1 MTGAPVCQVGQSDG
15 MYPKRLLSVLGEE
28 APETLYLQGNTSL
41 LGLNGIGFC
50 GTRRPS
56 QKGFD
61 TVRDYAKRVAKKSG
75 FIVIAGNAAGVDL
88 EAHYHAFLAG
98 GSTILV
104 LPEGIKHLRIKRAL
118 KPVWDWKRVLVISQ
132 FDPGTSWNLFHA
144 TAHNQVIIG
153 LSKAVIAIEAEEKGE
168 AVYAGMEALR
178 LKRKLHVVKY
188 QDMSVSGRGN
198 KKLLGL
204 GGKHLLKTI
213 FSKQS
218 EKQNTCADIGWR
230 LEMASVATQKK
241 FLFGLVLGCDGKKL
255 LKDEEDFI
263 GKDLTEQPSDKEPQ
277 RTRSETPQKPESKRV
292 TKTGCSG
299 RKDAS
304 VGLVLGRDGKKLS
317 KDEEESVGK
326 DLTGQPSDNKPQRA
340 CLEMPHTPEPKGVPK
355 TDYSGRMD
363 ASVDLV
369 LKRGSKWLL
378 KYARSIWGNITGQ
391 PSVDKPQRT
400 RPETP
405 HAPEPNGE
413 TKTQYP
419 EGMDASVDSVSERS
433 GKGLLK
439 DVEPIG
445 GNIIGQP
452 SEKKPQRARPE
463 TPHPSEP
470 KGVAKTQ
477 YPGGMDASVDSVSE
491 RSGKGLLKDVEPI
504 GGNIIGQPSVKKPQR
519 ARFETPHTLE
529 PKRTA
534 ETRYSRRMET
544 PINSYPRRGS
554 KGLSRD
560 EEFFGGNIIGQPSEK
575 KSQRTRLETPYTP
588 EANRIAEAR
597 YFEGT
602 DAPIDSYQGR
612 SSKKLLRDEGF
623 FGGNIVGQ
631 PSDIKPHQA
640 RPETPN
646 APEANR
652 MAETRYFEGTGAS
665 IDSYPRRGGMETPS
679 GTRMERITKESVE
692 QMRENTEKSICFE
705 TTHKSQPR
713 ETPCADYFG
722 RINIPFGAGFKR
734 IFPFELFPDRVRKD
748 AYWKII
754 RDEAEFDEIDAWL
767 KHQGSRVFLHDCLYT
782 SVALSPNFKHANR
795 DERTRIGALEY
806 HAKWHSDLGATRELA
821 EHCVNTIEDLPR
833 YATADFVCAVPPTP
847 GKGLGLP
854 FKVAKIVGDSLGKDN
869 ITGNFHFRAEKK
881 SLADIRLDDR
891 WPALDE
897 AQLSFDGVDVSG
909 KRIIL
914 IDDMYQS
921 GTTMQYSAMKL
932 QEAGAYQVCGLCMVK
947 SRGDRDNQQSRD
959 GL

>member
-61 TVRDYAKRVAKKSG
+61 AVRDYAKRVAKKSG
-75 FIVIAGNAAGVDL
+75 FTVIAGNAAGVDL
-88 EAHYHAFLAG
+88 AAHYQAFFVG

-104 LPEGIKHLRIKRAL
+104 LSEGICHFRIEQAL
-118 KPVWDWKRVLVISQ
+118 APVWDWERALVVSL
-132 FDPGTSWNLFHA
+132 FEPATSRKSIHA
-144 TAHNQVIIG
+144 KAQAQVIIG
-153 LSKAVIAIEAEEKGE
+153 LSKDVIVIEAEETGRTMD
-168 AVYAGMEALR
+168 AGLEVLR
-178 LKRKLHVVKY
+178 LKRELHVFKY

-198 KKLLGL
+198 KKLLQL
-204 GGKHLLKTI
+204 GGKPLFETI
-213 FSKQS
+213 FSKQP
-218 EKQNTCADIGWR
+218 EKQNIYADIDCR
-230 LEMASVATQKK
+230 LEMALRAARKK

-277 RTRSETPQKPESKRV
+277 RTRSETPQKPEPKRV

-299 RKDAS
+299 GKDAS

-405 HAPEPNGE
+405 HAPEP
-413 TKTQYP
+413 
-419 EGMDASVDSVSERS
+419 
-433 GKGLLK
+433 
-439 DVEPIG
+439 
-445 GNIIGQP
+445 
-452 SEKKPQRARPE
+452 
-463 TPHPSEP
+463 

-477 YPGGMDASVDSVSE
+477 YPGGMDASIDPVPE
-491 RSGKGLLKDVEPI
+491 RGGNGLLKGVEPI
-504 GGNIIGQPSVKKPQR
+504 GGNLIGQPSDKKPQRARPETPHAPEPNGESKTQYPGGMDASIDSYPRRGRKRISRDEEFFGGNVIGQPSEKKPQR
-519 ARFETPHTLE
+519 ARFETP
-529 PKRTA
+529 
-534 ETRYSRRMET
+534 
-544 PINSYPRRGS
+544 
-554 KGLSRD
+554 
-560 EEFFGGNIIGQPSEK
+560 
-575 KSQRTRLETPYTP
+575 YTP
-588 EANRIAEAR
+588 EENRIAEAR
-597 YFEGT
+597 YFEGM

-612 SSKKLLRDEGF
+612 SSKRLLRDEGF

-631 PSDIKPHQA
+631 PSDIKPHHA

-679 GTRMERITKESVE
+679 GTRMESITKESVE
-692 QMRENTEKSICFE
+692 RMRENKPKRICFE

-713 ETPCADYFG
+713 ETFGKKYFG
-722 RINIPFGAGFKR
+722 IFNVPFGAGFKR
-734 IFPFELFPDRVRKD
+734 IFPFELFPSQSSFYNKDSYWRGIHTRV
-748 AYWKII
+748 
-754 RDEAEFDEIDAWL
+754 EFDKIAAWV
-767 KHQGSRVFLHDCLYT
+767 KHQGSRVFLRDCLYA
-782 SVALSPNFKHANR
+782 SVALGHNKI
-795 DERTRIGALEY
+795 EGIETTIGELECC
-806 HAKWHSDLGATRELA
+806 AKWGSGLAAKKATQDLAKR
-821 EHCVNTIEDLPR
+821 CVNAIWNLPHYR
-833 YATADFVCAVPPTP
+833 TADLICAVPSHPDK
-847 GKGLGLP
+847 KGSDLP
-854 FKVAKIVGDSLGKDN
+854 SEVAKIVGDSLGKDD
-869 ITGNFHFRAEKK
+869 ITDYFCFGAGKK
-881 SLADIRLDDR
+881 SLINVKLEEKL
-891 WPALDE
+891 PAWDE
-897 AQLSFDGVDVSG
+897 TQLSFNGVDIWG
-909 KRIIL
+909 KRIVL
-914 IDDMYQS
+914 IDDLYMS
-921 GTTMQYSAMKL
+921 GTTMQYIAMKL
-932 QEAGAYQVCGLCMVK
+932 QEAGAYQVCGLSMVK
-947 SRGDRDNQQSRD
+947 SMSDGDNQ
-959 GL
+959 

>member
-41 LGLNGIGFC
+41 LGLNSIGFC

-144 TAHNQVIIG
+144 KAQAQVIIG
-153 LSKAVIAIEAEEKGE
+153 LSKDVIVIEAEETGRTMD
-168 AVYAGMEALR
+168 AGLEALR
-178 LKRKLHVVKY
+178 LKRELHVFKY

-198 KKLLGL
+198 KKLLQL
-204 GGKHLLKTI
+204 GGKPLFETI
-213 FSKQS
+213 FSKQP
-218 EKQNTCADIGWR
+218 EKQNIYADIDCR
-230 LEMASVATQKK
+230 LEMALRAARKEPPSD
-241 FLFGLVLGCDGKKL
+241 LVLERDEKEL
-255 LKDEEDFI
+255 LRDEEESI
-263 GKDLTEQPSDKEPQ
+263 GKDLTEQSSDKEPQ
-277 RTRSETPQKPESKRV
+277 RTRPEMPHPPEPKGV
-292 TKTGCSG
+292 TKTGYSG
-299 RKDAS
+299 RMDTPIAS
-304 VGLVLGRDGKKLS
+304 VLKRDGKKLS

-378 KYARSIWGNITGQ
+378 KYARSIWGNI
-391 PSVDKPQRT
+391 
-400 RPETP
+400 
-405 HAPEPNGE
+405 
-413 TKTQYP
+413 
-419 EGMDASVDSVSERS
+419 
-433 GKGLLK
+433 
-439 DVEPIG
+439 
-445 GNIIGQP
+445 IGQP
-452 SEKKPQRARPE
+452 SDKKPQRARPE
-463 TPHPSEP
+463 TPHPPEP

-491 RSGKGLLKDVEPI
+491 RSGKGLLKDVESI
-504 GGNIIGQPSVKKPQR
+504 GGSIIEQPSEKKPQR
-519 ARFETPHTLE
+519 ARPETPHPSE
-529 PKRTA
+529 PKGMAKTQCPGGMDA
-534 ETRYSRRMET
+534 S
-544 PINSYPRRGS
+544 IDSYPRRGR
-554 KGLSRD
+554 KGISRDEEFLGGNSFWQPSEKKPQRTRLETPHTPEANRVAEAGYPGGMDASIDSYPRRGRKGISRD
-560 EEFFGGNIIGQPSEK
+560 EEFFGGNSFWQPSEK

-597 YFEGT
+597 YFEGM

-612 SSKKLLRDEGF
+612 SSKRLLRDEGF

-631 PSDIKPHQA
+631 PSDIKPHHA

-679 GTRMERITKESVE
+679 GTRMESITKESVE
-692 QMRENTEKSICFE
+692 RMRENKPKRICFE

-713 ETPCADYFG
+713 ETFGKKYFG
-722 RINIPFGAGFKR
+722 IFNVPFGAGFKR
-734 IFPFELFPDRVRKD
+734 IFPFELFPSQSSFYNKDSYWRGIHTRV
-748 AYWKII
+748 
-754 RDEAEFDEIDAWL
+754 EFDKIAAWV
-767 KHQGSRVFLHDCLYT
+767 KHQGSRVFLRDCLYA
-782 SVALSPNFKHANR
+782 SVALGHNKI
-795 DERTRIGALEY
+795 EGIETTIGELECC
-806 HAKWHSDLGATRELA
+806 AKWGSGLAAKKATQDLAKR
-821 EHCVNTIEDLPR
+821 CVNAIWNLPHYR
-833 YATADFVCAVPPTP
+833 TADLICAVPSHPDK
-847 GKGLGLP
+847 KGSDLP
-854 FKVAKIVGDSLGKDN
+854 SEVAKIVGDSLGKDD
-869 ITGNFHFRAEKK
+869 ITDYFCFGAGKK
-881 SLADIRLDDR
+881 SLINVKLEEKL
-891 WPALDE
+891 PAWDE
-897 AQLSFDGVDVSG
+897 TQLSFNGVDIWG
-909 KRIIL
+909 KRIVL
-914 IDDMYQS
+914 IDDLYMS
-921 GTTMQYSAMKL
+921 GTTMQYIAMKL
-932 QEAGAYQVCGLCMVK
+932 QEAGAYQVCGLSMVK
-947 SRGDRDNQQSRD
+947 SMSDGDNQ
-959 GL
+959 

>member
-75 FIVIAGNAAGVDL
+75 FIVISGNAAGVDL

-178 LKRKLHVVKY
+178 LKRKLYVVKY

-241 FLFGLVLGCDGKKL
+241 FLFGLVLGCDGKEL
-255 LKDEEDFI
+255 LRDEEESI
-263 GKDLTEQPSDKEPQ
+263 GEDLTEQPSDKEPQ

-304 VGLVLGRDGKKLS
+304 VGLALGRDGKKLS

-400 RPETP
+400 RPEMP
-405 HAPEPNGE
+405 HAPEPNGVA
-413 TKTQYP
+413 KTQYP
-419 EGMDASVDSVSERS
+419 GGMDASVDSVSERS

-477 YPGGMDASVDSVSE
+477 YPGGMDASIDSYP
-491 RSGKGLLKDVEPI
+491 RRGRKGISRDEEFF
-504 GGNIIGQPSVKKPQR
+504 GGNSFWQPSEKKPQRTRLETPHTPEANRVAEAGYPGRMNASIDSYPRRGRKGISRDEEFFGGNVIGQPSEKKPQR
-519 ARFETPHTLE
+519 ARFETPHT
-529 PKRTA
+529 P
-534 ETRYSRRMET
+534 
-544 PINSYPRRGS
+544 
-554 KGLSRD
+554 
-560 EEFFGGNIIGQPSEK
+560 EE
-575 KSQRTRLETPYTP
+575 
-588 EANRIAEAR
+588 NRIAEAR
-597 YFEGT
+597 YFEGM

-612 SSKKLLRDEGF
+612 SSKRLLRDEGF

-646 APEANR
+646 TPEENR
-652 MAETRYFEGTGAS
+652 IAEAMYFEGTGAS
-665 IDSYPRRGGMETPS
+665 IDSDLGQGGMETPS

-692 QMRENTEKSICFE
+692 RMRENKPKRICFE

-722 RINIPFGAGFKR
+722 RINVPFGAGFKR
-734 IFPFELFPDRVRKD
+734 IFPFELFPDRIRKG

-754 RDEAEFDEIDAWL
+754 RDEAEFDEIDAWV
-767 KHQGSRVFLHDCLYT
+767 KHQGSRVFLRDCLYA
-782 SVALSPNFKHANR
+782 SVALSINYNV
-795 DERTRIGALEY
+795 DERAKTKIGGLEY
-806 HAKWHSDLGATRELA
+806 CAKQKSDSLATQELA
-821 EHCVNTIEDLPR
+821 EHCVNAIWNLPHYR
-833 YATADFVCAVPPTP
+833 AADFICAVPSHPDK
-847 GKGLGLP
+847 KGSDLP
-854 FKVAKIVGDSLGKDN
+854 SEVAKIVGDSLGKDD
-869 ITGNFHFRAEKK
+869 ITDCFCFGAGKK
-881 SLADIRLDDR
+881 SLINVKLEEKL
-891 WPALDE
+891 PAWDE
-897 AQLSFDGVDVSG
+897 TQLSFNGVDIWG
-909 KRIIL
+909 KRIVL
-914 IDDMYQS
+914 IDDLYMS
-921 GTTMQYSAMKL
+921 GTTMQYIAMKL
-932 QEAGAYQVCGLCMVK
+932 QEVGAYQVCGLSMVK
-947 SRGDRDNQQSRD
+947 SMSDGDNQ
-959 GL
+959 